1 MENRSAMEQCLELVH
16 QPDKPNADDRLR
28 DRDHGDAEVPD
39 PDTNPRS
46 LSNPTLPMRFTNKS
60 KPSIIVEIVSLDAKL
75 RVGETKWDAVVY
87 RRVDDGQIHVRP
99 KPEFFEKFVLIDRK

>member
-1 MENRSAMEQCLELVH
+1 MGPWNI
-16 QPDKPNADDRLR
+16 PDQQDAPARHRVRL
-28 DRDHGDAEVPD
+28 DGDGKIPD
-39 PDTNPRS
+39 LNTHPRS

-60 KPSIIVEIVSLDAKL
+60 KPSIIVEVVSIDAKL

-99 KPEFFEKFVLIDRK
+99 KPEFFEKFVPIDRK

>member
-1 MENRSAMEQCLELVH
+1 MEQCLGTVH
-16 QPDKPNADDRLR
+16 QPYQSNADDCVR
-28 DRDHGDAEVPD
+28 DRDHGDAKVPD
-39 PDTNPRS
+39 PNTDPRS
-46 LSNPTLPMRFTNKS
+46 LSNPTLPMRFTNKT
-60 KPSIIVEIVSLDAKL
+60 KPSIIVDIVSLDAKL